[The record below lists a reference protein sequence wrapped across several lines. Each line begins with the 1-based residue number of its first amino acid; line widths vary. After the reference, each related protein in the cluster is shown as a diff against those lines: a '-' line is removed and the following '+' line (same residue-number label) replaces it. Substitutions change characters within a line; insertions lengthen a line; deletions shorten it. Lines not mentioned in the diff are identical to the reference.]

1 MMTDITERGD
11 RERAEIVHPD
21 PINENA
27 QRYEIIDTDVH
38 FLPDWDVL
46 RGYMPEPFRSK
57 LTRYPLVGADF
68 SPQYSTG
75 VMGTGQ
81 EVLGTAR
88 TAEDML
94 KTMDELNTDTVM
106 LVPGFQRPQS
116 LYHKAWVSVL
126 SAAYNDYLV
135 DKVLPASD
143 RIKAEIMVNHRDPE
157 AGAAE
162 IKRVGDQDGFIS
174 VYTEYGGNY
183 EPIGTADHDPI
194 FEAAVERDLAITIH
208 AGCFWQQMTP
218 VHQGT
223 RTWTELLGIAS
234 CGITMA
240 SVGAMIMQGLFDKF
254 PDLHITVK
262 EGGFWWIPEFALR
275 GDDFYLSHPGDIS
288 LVERKVEAGE
298 EFLAKLPS
306 EYLFE
311 NFRFSSQPMCLPKD
325 PKHFQMLWELCK
337 GEDMLLYSSDWPHA
351 TFDPPNWV
359 FENALIT
366 EEARVKILSGNA
378 RTWFPRLG

>member
-1 MMTDITERGD
+1 MADITTHGD
-11 RERAEIVHPD
+11 RERAEIVQPD

-27 QRYEIIDTDVH
+27 KNYEIIDTDVH
-38 FLPDWDVL
+38 FLPDWEDL
-46 RGYMPEPFRSK
+46 RKYMPEPYRSK

-68 SPQYSTG
+68 SPQYATG

-81 EVLGTAR
+81 DVLGTASN
-88 TAEDML
+88 AESLIETLDSL
-94 KTMDELNTDTVM
+94 STDTVM

-116 LYHKAWVSVL
+116 LYQKSWVSVL
-126 SAAYNDYLV
+126 ASAYNDFLANE
-135 DKVLPASD
+135 VLPVSD
-143 RIKAEIMVNHRDPE
+143 RIKAEIMVNHRNPQ
-157 AGAAE
+157 AGADE
-162 IKRVGDQDGFIS
+162 IKRIGDHPGFIS

-194 FEAAVERDLAITIH
+194 FEAAVERDLAVTIH

-234 CGITMA
+234 CGLTMTWVA
-240 SVGAMIMQGLFDKF
+240 SMIMQGLFDKF
-254 PDLHITVK
+254 PSLHITVK

-275 GDDFYLSHPGDIS
+275 ADDFYLSHPGDVS

-298 EFLAKLPS
+298 QYLNKLPS

-311 NFRFSSQPMCLPKD
+311 HFRFSSQPMCLPKD
-325 PKHFQMLWELCK
+325 AKHFQMLWELCR

-351 TFDPPNWV
+351 TYDPPNWI
-359 FENALIT
+359 FENALIS
-366 EEARVKILSGNA
+366 EEARRKILSENA
-378 RTWFPRLG
+378 RAWFPRLG

>member
-1 MMTDITERGD
+1 MSEIRSNKS
-11 RERAEIVHPD
+11 RAQAEIVSPD

-27 QRYEIIDTDVH
+27 SRYEIIDTDVH

-46 RGYMPEPFRSK
+46 RSYMPEPFKSK

-81 EVLGTAR
+81 DVMGTAR
-88 TAEDML
+88 TAEDVL
-94 KTMDELNTDTVM
+94 KMMDELHTDMVM

-116 LYHKAWVSVL
+116 LYHKSWVSVL
-126 SAAYNDYLV
+126 SAAYNDYLA
-135 DKVLPASD
+135 DKVLPASE
-143 RIKAEIMVNHRDPE
+143 RIKAEIMINHRDPA

-162 IKRVGDQDGFIS
+162 VKRIGDAPGFIS

-183 EPIGTADHDPI
+183 EPVGTAPHDPI
-194 FEAAVERDLAITIH
+194 FAAAVERDLAVTIH
-208 AGCFWQQMTP
+208 AGCFWQQMSP
-218 VHQGT
+218 IHQGT

-234 CGITMA
+234 VGITMA
-240 SVGAMIMQGLFDKF
+240 SVGAMILQGLFDKF

-262 EGGFWWIPEFALR
+262 EGGFWWLPEFALR
-275 GDDFYLSHPGDIS
+275 GDDFYLSHPGDVS

-311 NFRFSSQPMCLPKD
+311 NFRFSSQPMCLPSD
-325 PKHFQMLWELCK
+325 PKHFQMLWELCR

-351 TFDPPNWV
+351 TFDPPNWI
-359 FENALIT
+359 FENALIS
-366 EEARVKILSGNA
+366 EEARVKILSANA
-378 RTWFPRLG
+378 RNWFPRLT

>member
-1 MMTDITERGD
+1 MTDVTARGD

-27 QRYEIIDTDVH
+27 QHYEIIDTDVH

-68 SPQYSTG
+68 SPQYATG
-75 VMGTGQ
+75 IMGTGQ
-81 EVLGTAR
+81 DVLGTAR
-88 TAEDML
+88 TAEEML
-94 KTMDELNTDTVM
+94 AAMDSLNTDTVM

-116 LYHKAWVSVL
+116 LYHKSWVSVL
-126 SAAYNDYLV
+126 AAAYNDYLA
-135 DKVLPASD
+135 DKVLPVTD
-143 RIKAEIMVNHRDPE
+143 RIKAEIMVNHRAPE

-162 IKRVGDQDGFIS
+162 IRRIGDHPGFIS

-194 FEAAVERDLAITIH
+194 FEAAMERDLAVTIH

-218 VHQGT
+218 IHQGT

-234 CGITMA
+234 CGLTMA

-262 EGGFWWIPEFALR
+262 EGGFWWLPEFALR
-275 GDDFYLSHPGDIS
+275 CDDFYLSHPGDVS
-288 LVERKVEAGE
+288 LVERKIEAGE
-298 EFLAKLPS
+298 EFLRKLPS

-325 PKHFQMLWELCK
+325 PKHFQMLWELCR

-378 RTWFPRLG
+378 RAWFPRLR

>member
-1 MMTDITERGD
+1 MSEVTARGD
-11 RERAEIVHPD
+11 REPAVVVQPD
-21 PINENA
+21 PIHEAA

-75 VMGTGQ
+75 IMGTGQ
-81 EVLGTAR
+81 DVMGTAR
-88 TAEDML
+88 TAQDML
-94 KTMDELNTDTVM
+94 NAMDTLNTDTVM

-116 LYHKAWVSVL
+116 LYHKSWVSVL
-126 SAAYNDYLV
+126 ASAYNDYLA
-135 DKVLPASD
+135 DKVLPATD
-143 RIKAEIMVNHRDPE
+143 RIKAEIMINHRDPA

-162 IKRVGDQDGFIS
+162 IKRIGDHPGFIS

-183 EPIGTADHDPI
+183 EPVGTADHDPI
-194 FEAAVERDLAITIH
+194 FEAATERDLAVTIH

-218 VHQGT
+218 IHQGT
-223 RTWTELLGIAS
+223 RTWTELLGIS
-234 CGITMA
+234 SISFTMA

-262 EGGFWWIPEFALR
+262 EGGFWWLPEFALR
-275 GDDFYLSHPGDIS
+275 SDEFYLSHPGDVS
-288 LVERKVEAGE
+288 LVERKIEAGE
-298 EFLAKLPS
+298 EFLNKLPS

-311 NFRFSSQPMCLPKD
+311 NFRFSSQPMCLPKN
-325 PKHFQMLWELCK
+325 PKHFKMLWELCK
-337 GEDMLLYSSDWPHA
+337 SEDMLLYSSDWPHA
-351 TFDPPNWV
+351 TFDPPNWI

-366 EEARVKILSGNA
+366 EEARVKILSSNSRA
-378 RTWFPRLG
+378 WFPRLG